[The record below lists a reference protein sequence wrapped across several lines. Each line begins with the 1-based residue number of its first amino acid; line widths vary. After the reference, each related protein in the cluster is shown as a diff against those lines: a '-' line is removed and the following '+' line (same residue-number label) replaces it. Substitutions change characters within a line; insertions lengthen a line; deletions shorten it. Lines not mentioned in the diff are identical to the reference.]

1 MNNSVGS
8 TSKIKKGAILSFIAT
23 AFEIIVNFFLLKYLT
38 AQLGNEYGLYTLAVS
53 IIGIFMA
60 DFGLSQSAMK
70 FIAKYRIDDDKES
83 ENKLLGIFLK
93 IYLILDAIIF
103 TVAFVL
109 FFFLQNIYSGL
120 TADELS
126 KFKVVYIIV
135 AVYSCISFPLTPL
148 NGILGA
154 YEEFSLIKVLA
165 ILQKI
170 LSAVLLIV
178 SLITRLGLYAVVLS
192 NVFSALVFT
201 FAKLYFVFRKCKI
214 KPDIKAND
222 RVMIK
227 EIFAFTVWIAISSIA
242 SRLSLGMMSTVLAAT
257 QGSKSVAI
265 FGVALTLETY
275 VYTFST
281 VISGLFL
288 PKITLLIESKQFDR
302 INDLSIRV
310 GKFQTLL
317 SGLFLLGF
325 VLFGKP
331 FLNLYLEPMYI
342 DSYLP
347 TVCLLITVVISSSLV
362 IPQTAS
368 YAFGTIK
375 QVSLIELVVAT
386 IRLAL
391 CWLMAHLFGL
401 NGMVLCYLSCD
412 IIMHFIKTFFVFSKK
427 QHLNF
432 KEFLIRVYG
441 KAMILFGVSLLIG
454 WMLKRVNGID
464 SWASFF
470 VSCVVF
476 TAVYILISV
485 FAYFDKSDRFSLVN
499 EANKHAVTRKIMG
512 LFNNRDINTGVPVI
526 LCAILIIFSLFS
538 SDYPIPK
545 IALASLLCFFVIAFF
560 LYVYFV
566 FPIKSPNKRDVFIYC
581 VKSCGLVFA
590 IVFCTSALLTLFLT
604 KSTGSIFGIA
614 KLCLF
619 IVSSFLFTELF
630 SFKVFARIFKKA
642 FLIVCSISLI
652 LSATV
657 IAVGHNFSPIY
668 TNSSYF
674 NYFYIFFTLNG
685 ARLWLRNTGMFWE
698 PGVFASYCLFATFLT
713 LVVDDSSC
721 NRKIPYLITF
731 IVCLISTGSLAG
743 YLLIGLIIPFALQRL
758 HDRSG
763 WKVVSY
769 IVVAFYL
776 AGLVLFVPLYDF
788 FSVLFPFIAGKG
800 VSLTTRLYSFLVD
813 MDVFMTSPL
822 LGVGD
827 KYQTLFT
834 SVAAAK
840 YPGLLDTSLNTFG
853 FYIAYFGLIGFA
865 FPILLFASIFQNKT
879 WTLDCKLALALLVFL
894 TFSKEPHTQSLI
906 SLVFV
911 FYIIKE
917 GRLFS
922 GNRCVNYASY
932 SVFANGIK
940 NEK

>member
-317 SGLFLLGF
+317 SGLFF
-325 VLFGKP
+325 F
-331 FLNLYLEPMYI
+331 M
-342 DSYLP
+342 SY
-347 TVCLLITVVISSSLV
+347 
-362 IPQTAS
+362 
-368 YAFGTIK
+368 
-375 QVSLIELVVAT
+375 
-386 IRLAL
+386 
-391 CWLMAHLFGL
+391 H
-401 NGMVLCYLSCD
+401 
-412 IIMHFIKTFFVFSKK
+412 
-427 QHLNF
+427 
-432 KEFLIRVYG
+432 
-441 KAMILFGVSLLIG
+441 
-454 WMLKRVNGID
+454 
-464 SWASFF
+464 
-470 VSCVVF
+470 
-476 TAVYILISV
+476 
-485 FAYFDKSDRFSLVN
+485 
-499 EANKHAVTRKIMG
+499 
-512 LFNNRDINTGVPVI
+512 
-526 LCAILIIFSLFS
+526 
-538 SDYPIPK
+538 
-545 IALASLLCFFVIAFF
+545 
-560 LYVYFV
+560 
-566 FPIKSPNKRDVFIYC
+566 
-581 VKSCGLVFA
+581 
-590 IVFCTSALLTLFLT
+590 
-604 KSTGSIFGIA
+604 
-614 KLCLF
+614 
-619 IVSSFLFTELF
+619 
-630 SFKVFARIFKKA
+630 
-642 FLIVCSISLI
+642 
-652 LSATV
+652 
-657 IAVGHNFSPIY
+657 
-668 TNSSYF
+668 
-674 NYFYIFFTLNG
+674 
-685 ARLWLRNTGMFWE
+685 
-698 PGVFASYCLFATFLT
+698 
-713 LVVDDSSC
+713 
-721 NRKIPYLITF
+721 
-731 IVCLISTGSLAG
+731 
-743 YLLIGLIIPFALQRL
+743 
-758 HDRSG
+758 
-763 WKVVSY
+763 
-769 IVVAFYL
+769 
-776 AGLVLFVPLYDF
+776 
-788 FSVLFPFIAGKG
+788 
-800 VSLTTRLYSFLVD
+800 
-813 MDVFMTSPL
+813 
-822 LGVGD
+822 
-827 KYQTLFT
+827 
-834 SVAAAK
+834 
-840 YPGLLDTSLNTFG
+840 
-853 FYIAYFGLIGFA
+853 
-865 FPILLFASIFQNKT
+865 
-879 WTLDCKLALALLVFL
+879 
-894 TFSKEPHTQSLI
+894 
-906 SLVFV
+906 
-911 FYIIKE
+911 
-917 GRLFS
+917 
-922 GNRCVNYASY
+922 SY
-932 SVFANGIK
+932 SIVLPIGEENQW
-940 NEK
+940 

>member
-8 TSKIKKGAILSFIAT
+8 TARIKKGAILSFVAT
-23 AFEIIVNFFLLKYLT
+23 AFEVVVNFFLLKYFT
-38 AQLGNEYGLYTLAVS
+38 AQLGNEYGLYTLALN

-70 FIAKYRIDDDKES
+70 FIAKYRVNNDKES
-83 ENKLLGIFLK
+83 ESKLLGIFLK

-103 TVAFVL
+103 AFAFVL
-109 FFFLQNIYSGL
+109 FFFLQNIYSEL

-126 KFKVVYIIV
+126 KFKVVYIVV
-135 AVYSCISFPLTPL
+135 AVYSCVSFPFTPL

-170 LSAVLLIV
+170 LSAALLII
-178 SLITRLGLYAVVLS
+178 SLAAHLGLYAAVLS
-192 NVFSALVFT
+192 NVVSALVFT
-201 FAKLYFVFRKCKI
+201 FAKLFFVFQKCKI
-214 KPDIKAND
+214 KLNLKAND
-222 RVMIK
+222 QTMVK

-242 SRLSLGMMSTVLAAT
+242 SRLSLGMMSTVLAST

-265 FGVALTLETY
+265 YGVALTLETY

-281 VISGLFL
+281 AISGLFL
-288 PKITLLIESKQFDR
+288 PKVTLLIETKQFDQ
-302 INDLSIRV
+302 NNNLSIKV

-325 VLFGKP
+325 VLYGKP

-342 DSYLP
+342 DAYLP
-347 TVCLLITVVISSSLV
+347 TVCLFITVVFSSSLV
-362 IPQTAS
+362 MPQTAS

-375 QVSLIELVVAT
+375 QVSIIELVAAIT
-386 IRLAL
+386 RLVL
-391 CWLMAHLFGL
+391 CWLTAYLFGL
-401 NGMVLCYLSCD
+401 NGMVLCYLLCD
-412 IIMHFIKTFFVFSKK
+412 IITNFIKVFFVFSKK

-432 KEFLIRVYG
+432 KDFSIRVYG
-441 KAMILFGVSLLIG
+441 KAMVLFGVSLLIG

-464 SWASFF
+464 SWASLFI
-470 VSCVVF
+470 SCVVF
-476 TAVYILISV
+476 TTIYILISIFV
-485 FAYFDKSDRFSLVN
+485 YFDKSDRLALAN
-499 EANKHAVTRKIMG
+499 EANRYPAARKIMG
-512 LFNNRDINTGVPVI
+512 VFNNRDINTGVPVI
-526 LCAILIIFSLFS
+526 LCTALIVFSLFS
-538 SDYPIPK
+538 SNYPIPK
-545 IALASLLCFFVIAFF
+545 IVLASLLCFFVISFF
-560 LYVYFV
+560 LYLYFV
-566 FPIKSPNKRDVFIYC
+566 FPFKSPNKKDAFLYC
-581 VKSCGLVFA
+581 AKSCGFIFT

-630 SFKVFARIFKKA
+630 SFKIFARIFKKA
-642 FLIVCSISLI
+642 FFIACSISLL
-652 LSATV
+652 LSVMV
-657 IAVGHNFSPIY
+657 IVVGHNFSPIY
-668 TNSSYF
+668 TDSSYF

-698 PGVFASYCLFATFLT
+698 PGVYASFCMFAIFLT
-713 LVVDDSSC
+713 LVVDDSSYK
-721 NRKIPYLITF
+721 RKVPYLITF

-743 YLLIGLIIPFALQRL
+743 YLLVGLIIPFALQPLR
-758 HDRSG
+758 DRSG
-763 WKVVSY
+763 WKIVSY

-776 AGLVLFVPLYDF
+776 AGLVLFVPLFDF
-788 FSVLFPFIAGKG
+788 FVVLFPFIAGKG

-822 LGVGD
+822 FGVGD
-827 KYQTLFT
+827 KYQVLFT
-834 SVAAAK
+834 SVAASK

-853 FYIAYFGLIGFA
+853 FYIAYFGLVGFA
-865 FPILLFASIFQNKT
+865 FPVLIFVSIFQNKT

-894 TFSKEPHTQSLI
+894 TFFKEPHSQSLI
-906 SLVFV
+906 SLVLV
-911 FYIIKE
+911 FYFIKE
-917 GRLFS
+917 SRLFS
-922 GNRCVNYASY
+922 RNCCVNYASY